1 MAATLT
7 QIRNGI
13 KARCETIAGLT
24 GYAIEPASPKYPA
37 AWTFPQRINYHPVFE
52 DKATYTLSVSVGVA
66 STELG
71 HAQSNLDPY
80 LAPSGAKSVV
90 AALEADPSLGGVAD
104 SLRVVALTGY
114 GARDL
119 GGSTAIIATF
129 EVEILA

>member
-1 MAATLT
+1 MATLT
-7 QIRNGI
+7 QLRNGI
-13 KARCETIAGLT
+13 KAALGTIDGLSA
-24 GYAIEPASPKYPA
+24 YAIEPASPKYPA
-37 AWTFPQRINYHPVFE
+37 AWIFPQRANYHA
-52 DKATYTLSVSVGVA
+52 DYDGSMTWTLAVSVAVA
-66 STELG
+66 ATEIG

-90 AALEADPSLGGVAD
+90 AALEADPSLGGAAD

-129 EVEILA
+129 EVEVFA

>member
-1 MAATLT
+1 MATLT
-7 QIRNGI
+7 QVRNGI
-13 KARCETIAGLT
+13 KARLETIAGLT

-37 AWTFPQRINYHPVFE
+37 AWTFPTRINYHASYE
-52 DKATYTLSVSVGVA
+52 GEMTYTLSVSVGVA
-66 STELG
+66 ATDIS
-71 HAQSNLDPY
+71 HAQTNLDPY

-129 EVEILA
+129 EVEIYG